1 MGICKTVCGEEG
13 TTLHVLIVED
23 ERNVARF
30 IQSELKHAGYHVTVV
45 EDGEEALQRLREENI
60 DALILDWMLPGLSG
74 IEIAQKVRSSEKT
87 RDLPIIMLTAKDAVE
102 DRVYGLK
109 KGADDYVVKP
119 FAIEE
124 LLARLEA
131 LLRRSQAHI
140 EVTTETMS
148 TSTMSTA
155 PRTSDRS
162 KNSAEDAM
170 LTNHSNAHPRL
181 NEDGVLA
188 TRPKTLHVRNLTID
202 VSGVQA
208 FIDDQPVEFTARE
221 FDLLTYLARN
231 AGRVLTRDEILNEVW
246 GYDVFVETNVVDVYI
261 RYIRQKLAK
270 KGAPD
275 LIETVRGKGY
285 VMRL

>member
-1 MGICKTVCGEEG
+1 M
-13 TTLHVLIVED
+13 
-23 ERNVARF
+23 ARF

-45 EDGEEALQRLREENI
+45 EDGEEALQRLR
-60 DALILDWMLPGLSG
+60 DTHFDFLILDWMLPGMSG
-74 IEIAQKVRSSEKT
+74 IEIAQKVRSDEKT
-87 RDLPIIMLTAKDAVE
+87 RALPIIMLTAKDAVE

-124 LLARLEA
+124 LLARMEA
-131 LLRRSQAHI
+131 LLRRSQALMQT
-140 EVTTETMS
+140 TTEAGMS
-148 TSTMSTA
+148 RSHGNHHLDNSMMDGVWAKHGTA
-155 PRTSDRS
+155 HPS
-162 KNSAEDAM
+162 
-170 LTNHSNAHPRL
+170 SNAGGAFHSSP
-181 NEDGVLA
+181 
-188 TRPKTLHVRNLTID
+188 TTLHIRNLTID

-208 FIDDQPVEFTARE
+208 FIDGEAVELTARE

-231 AGRVLTRDEILNEVW
+231 AGRVLTREEILNEVW
-246 GYDVFVETNVVDVYI
+246 GYDVFVETNVVDVYV

-275 LIETVRGKGY
+275 MIETVRGKGY